1 MKKKVKGVTD
11 MAKVTLDW
19 KAPSERKMADFVG
32 GLDNEKKKAFATA
45 CVTKKDGKVS
55 INKSKAKKWLVD
67 NFDNTDDIEWNNRPE
82 KKVKK
87 LSGADTIAEWLE
99 L

>member
-1 MKKKVKGVTD
+1 MKGVTD

-19 KAPSERKMADFVG
+19 KAPSERKIADFLG
-32 GLDNEKKKAFATA
+32 GLNDEMKKEFAEACITIKDEKPIF
-45 CVTKKDGKVS
+45 
-55 INKSKAKKWLVD
+55 NKSKAKKWLVD
-67 NFDNTDDIEWNNRPE
+67 KFDNTDEIEWKNRPE

-87 LSGADTIAEWLE
+87 LSGVDTIAGWLN